1 MTPPKTAVA
10 DMCRAI
16 QVAFLEGVLPR
27 GVGRR
32 GLLTPRAPP
41 PAGRVPPKTGIL
53 QLRERSWPRW
63 RVLPNESRLSCG
75 RSARQRKATESQRKR
90 LAGEATQFFPHERPP
105 ASSAC

>member
-32 GLLTPRAPP
+32 
-41 PAGRVPPKTGIL
+41 
-53 QLRERSWPRW
+53 
-63 RVLPNESRLSCG
+63 
-75 RSARQRKATESQRKR
+75 
-90 LAGEATQFFPHERPP
+90 
-105 ASSAC
+105 